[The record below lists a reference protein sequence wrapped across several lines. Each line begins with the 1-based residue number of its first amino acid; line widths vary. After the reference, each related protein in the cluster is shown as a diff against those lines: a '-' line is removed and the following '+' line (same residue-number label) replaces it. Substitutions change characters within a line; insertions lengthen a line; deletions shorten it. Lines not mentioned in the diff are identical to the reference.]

1 MKQNLKKISLVVI
14 IVSLCLMSC
23 DNGVKKQK
31 TTNAKKGD
39 VLYWQVRYNNSNEI
53 DEISKKQFNRYLNE
67 VTKHDNIEVLMRDR
81 ENVIYAIPIKH
92 YKSALKKGLQ
102 PCQDK
107 FNKDD
112 YKLK

>member
-1 MKQNLKKISLVVI
+1 MLSLY
-14 IVSLCLMSC
+14 LMSC
-23 DNGVKKQK
+23 SNGAKKSNK
-31 TTNAKKGD
+31 TKAEKGD
-39 VLYWQVRYNNSNEI
+39 VLYWQVRYDESGKI

-67 VTKHDNIEVLMRDR
+67 VTRFEYVEVLMHDR

-92 YKSALKKGLQ
+92 YKIALKKGLQ

-107 FNKDD
+107 FIMND